1 MVYEVFAFYP
11 ESSRNTLI
19 DTIETLD
26 SINEAFKRIT
36 NREFGMEPAYGIYD
50 MKTRKPISAGI
61 FLSRDKAD
69 EAINWIQNKKPELL
83 CFVRERALDKINGR
97 FAFNMLDE
105 PFNGDLIEDIDIF

>member
-11 ESSRNTLI
+11 ELSRNTLI
-19 DTIETLD
+19 DTTETLD

-61 FLSRDKAD
+61 FSSRDKAN
-69 EAINWIQNKKPELL
+69 EAINWIQSKESELL
-83 CFVRERALDKINGR
+83 CFIRERDLDKIYGR
-97 FAFNMLDE
+97 FAFNMLGE
-105 PFNGDLIEDIDIF
+105 SFNGGFIEDIEIF